1 MTILIRNTSNR
12 YGWPAILFHWLVAV
26 LFVGQFALGLTME
39 RVASQRLA
47 FELIQWHKS
56 CGFLL
61 LGLVLLRTGWR
72 LGNPTPAPVSNGRVE
87 RTAARLAHTALYGFQ
102 IAVPLTGWALVSASV
117 LDIPS
122 VPFNLFVMPDLPLIR
137 TDAAEGFWARVHDC
151 LAWAGIA
158 LVAVHA
164 TAALWHG
171 VWRRDGVLSRMIAPS
186 LVHRFRGRE

>member
-1 MTILIRNTSNR
+1 M
-12 YGWPAILFHWLVAV
+12 
-26 LFVGQFALGLTME
+26 
-39 RVASQRLA
+39 
-47 FELIQWHKS
+47 
-56 CGFLL
+56 
-61 LGLVLLRTGWR
+61 RTGWR

-137 TDAAEGFWARVHDC
+137 TDAAEAFWARIHDC